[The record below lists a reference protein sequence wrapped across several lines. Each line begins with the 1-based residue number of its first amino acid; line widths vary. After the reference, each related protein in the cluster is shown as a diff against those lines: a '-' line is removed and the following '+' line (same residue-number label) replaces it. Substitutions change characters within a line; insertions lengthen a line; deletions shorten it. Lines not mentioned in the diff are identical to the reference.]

1 MWKKRMLCLVLVLCA
16 LLLTACQEKQ
26 TFATLDSAGQVKGNT
41 AEESTQQDPFDNAV
55 VDSVSDDYDDGSY
68 DPASE
73 EDADPEIIPEP
84 EVPVTAPPTMQSE
97 YAGATPVLI
106 DPIDKPTAT
115 PLPKLTFSY
124 ATYEAAALHLTFE
137 APAGWTVDDSQPDTY
152 TLTDPN
158 KALDY
163 TPTMTIRVIPVNKTY
178 SKSDLNKEIK
188 GMLDTRRSEGFK
200 KFSSSNTA
208 SRTFLNSNGVYVN
221 YTGTLDND
229 VKVAGRIIVSCLNK
243 NLYVLHVTYPQGY
256 TDTYVDGVFNKF
268 RHTVKLTDGTTEK
281 KST

>member
-1 MWKKRMLCLVLVLCA
+1 MWKKKMLCLVLVLCA
-16 LLLTACQEKQ
+16 VLLTACQQKE
-26 TFATLDSAGQVKGNT
+26 TFATLDSAGQVKEN
-41 AEESTQQDPFDNAV
+41 AEEKSSQQDPFNNAV
-55 VDSVSDDYDDGSY
+55 VESVTEDYDNGPY
-68 DPASE
+68 NPASE
-73 EDADPEIIPEP
+73 EDANPEQIQEP
-84 EVPVTAPPTMQSE
+84 EDPMTAPPTMQSE

-115 PLPKLTFSY
+115 PLPKLTFTY
-124 ATYEAAALHLTFE
+124 ATYEAPALHMTFE
-137 APAGWTVDDSQPDTY
+137 APAGWEVDDSQPDTY
-152 TLTDPN
+152 TLRDPN

-188 GMLDTRRSEGFK
+188 GMLETRRSEGFK

-208 SRTFLNSNGVYVN
+208 NRTFLNSAGVYVN
-221 YTGTLDND
+221 YTGTTDED
-229 VKVAGRIIVSCLNK
+229 VKVAGRIIVCCLNK

-268 RHTVKLTDGTTEK
+268 RHTVKLTNGTEEQKNT
-281 KST
+281 